1 MIPLA
6 VVAALQLSGV
16 VAPPPDSARRD
27 TVPPRVAYGG
37 FIDGYYAWD
46 AGRPRALDRAFTTQP
61 ARHNE
66 FNINLAFVE
75 AVLTG
80 ERMRGRLALQAGT
93 SVQSNSFA
101 EPQVGA
107 VSGGVLSRTIQE
119 ATVGLRLHPRLWWDG
134 GIYFSYVGLE
144 GWISRDNPTYTR
156 SLIADYTPYYLSG
169 AKLTWQAGPTVTA
182 QLHLMNG
189 WQNVSETNADK
200 AVGARVDWT
209 PRPTVLLGWAA
220 FTGNEQPDSLPSRVR
235 VLSQF
240 LGRWTPPGMGAVGR
254 GGPGAAA
261 APRGGHRPLDGLDA
275 DRAAVAGARREGGR
289 TRGAPLRWSAGARV
303 HRHAG
308 WLPDDGGLARARCRP
323 RAAGAVA
330 HRGAHLSLRRGAV
343 AQGGAPRRKPDGAD
357 GGYVGRAD
365 ALGR

>member
-16 VAPPPDSARRD
+16 VAPPPDGARGD
-27 TVPPRVAYGG
+27 TIPTRVAVGG

-75 AVLTG
+75 AVLTS
-80 ERMRGRLALQAGT
+80 ERVRGRLALQAGT

-169 AKLTWQAGPTVTA
+169 TKLTWQAGPTVTA
-182 QLHLMNG
+182 QLHVMNG
-189 WQNVSETNADK
+189 WQNVSETNGDK
-200 AVGARVDWT
+200 AVGTRIDWT
-209 PRPTVLLGWAA
+209 PHPTVLLGWAT
-220 FTGNEQPDSLPSRVR
+220 FMGNEQPDSLPSRVR

-240 LGRWTPPGMGAVGR
+240 LGRWTPPGWELSGVVDVGR
-254 GGPGAAA
+254 QRRPGGGT
-261 APRGGHRPLDGLDA
+261 
-275 DRAAVAGARREGGR
+275 DRWTGSTLIARRSL
-289 TRGAPLRWSAGARV
+289 APGV
-303 HRHAG
+303 K
-308 WLPDDGGLARARCRP
+308 
-323 RAAGAVA
+323 V
-330 HRGAHLSLRRGAV
+330 
-343 AQGGAPRRKPDGAD
+343 
-357 GGYVGRAD
+357 VGRAEHLFD
-365 ALGR
+365 GRQVLVSTGTPGGFRTTGASLGLDVAPEPRVLWRTEVRTFRSGEALWPRAGRPGASRTGLMAVMSVALTL